1 MKKHGNSNENNAD
14 HHLYEIFDLERS
26 NTYKY
31 GICGDPLNKD
41 GSSPR
46 GKTQAK
52 EFNRAF
58 GWLRFL
64 VRILLT
70 GIPGR
75 REAKRIET
83 EYMEAYREKW
93 GEYPPG
99 NQ

>member
-1 MKKHGNSNENNAD
+1 MKRHGNSNENDAE
-14 HHLYEIFDLERS
+14 HHLYEIFDQERA

-31 GICGDPLNKD
+31 GICGDPLNAD

-46 GKTQAK
+46 ANIQVK

-64 VRILLT
+64 ARVLLA

-75 REAKRIET
+75 REAKRIEN
-83 EYMEAYREKW
+83 EYLEAYREKW

-99 NQ
+99 NT